1 MRPELVVYSLLT
13 LALPGRP
20 LSSFPFPL
28 LRRLPS
34 FPESDTLNIPL
45 TLRLRIRTVQ
55 ALAQFDPTCL
65 PTISIKSFS
74 DGAPPRP
81 IVVLHALPPLHLKN
95 RPYADANEVIVT
107 GTFDQASLPVLS
119 SSFFLYL
126 FRSCLR

>member
-55 ALAQFDPTCL
+55 ALALSLAQFDQHV
-65 PTISIKSFS
+65 F
-74 DGAPPRP
+74 PRSP
-81 IVVLHALPPLHLKN
+81 SSHSPMVRRHAL
-95 RPYADANEVIVT
+95 
-107 GTFDQASLPVLS
+107 
-119 SSFFLYL
+119 
-126 FRSCLR
+126 